1 MLLMSEMKRQ
11 APPGREGKMSLGNR
25 QFRTSHAMFG
35 VLLLITA
42 GLAVAQNA
50 TVAPGVAVPRLN
62 AAAQPPTV
70 AAAKPSAVGGL
81 VGSWL
86 VTRTDQEEGR
96 THAEIT
102 LIRFEE
108 NGRYKTEILS
118 SLLDRPAGRGS
129 AGRFKISAVDEKGF
143 ILTIDRDLDDPLM
156 DRKLTTES
164 QRMTWL
170 DADTLRSADGDIA
183 RRKR

>member
-1 MLLMSEMKRQ
+1 MSYRNHDLRIRHAMSGAVLLMM
-11 APPGREGKMSLGNR
+11 
-25 QFRTSHAMFG
+25 
-35 VLLLITA
+35 A
-42 GLAVAQNA
+42 GWAVAQNA
-50 TVAPGVAVPRLN
+50 TVAPGGAVPRPD
-62 AAAQPPTV
+62 ATARPPAV
-70 AAAKPSAVGGL
+70 VSEKPNIASRL

-96 THAEIT
+96 AHTEIT
-102 LIRFEE
+102 VIRFDQ

-129 AGRFKISAVDEKGF
+129 AGRFRISAVDEQGF

-170 DADTLRSADGDIA
+170 DADTLRSADGDVA
-183 RRKR
+183 RRKS

>member
-1 MLLMSEMKRQ
+1 MSF
-11 APPGREGKMSLGNR
+11 GNR
-25 QFRTSHAMFG
+25 QFRMSHAMSG
-35 VLLLITA
+35 ALLLMMA

-50 TVAPGVAVPRLN
+50 TVAPGAAVPRLD
-62 AAAQPPTV
+62 AAVQPPAV
-70 AAAKPSAVGGL
+70 AAVKPNTAGRL
-81 VGSWL
+81 VGTWL

-96 THAEIT
+96 THTEIT

-129 AGRFKISAVDEKGF
+129 VGRFRISAVDEKGF

>member
-1 MLLMSEMKRQ
+1 MSYRNHDLRIRHAMSGAVLLMM
-11 APPGREGKMSLGNR
+11 
-25 QFRTSHAMFG
+25 
-35 VLLLITA
+35 A
-42 GLAVAQNA
+42 GWAVAQNA
-50 TVAPGVAVPRLN
+50 TVAPGGAVPRPD
-62 AAAQPPTV
+62 ATARPPVV
-70 AAAKPSAVGGL
+70 AAVKPNTAGRL

-102 LIRFEE
+102 LIRFEQ

-129 AGRFKISAVDEKGF
+129 AGRFRISAEDEKGF

-156 DRKLTTES
+156 DRTLTAES